1 MKASHRPKIQM
12 LSEENLKRIVDEA
25 FQTLNE
31 VGVFVENEEAVEL
44 LAGSGARI
52 SNDRKRAFIS
62 QALCEKCI
70 ATVPSSYSLY
80 DRDGREIHRIGDD
93 NILFDPGSAAILV

>member
-12 LSEENLKRIVDEA
+12 LSEENLNRIVDEA

-31 VGVFVENEEAVEL
+31 VGVFVENEEAIEL
-44 LAGSGARI
+44 LASSGARI
-52 SNDRKRAFIS
+52 SDDHKRVFIS

-80 DRDGREIHRIGDD
+80 DRDGNETAH
-93 NILFDPGSAAILV
+93 PGRDRVCDLVQRAVSF